1 MASEQ
6 ATASTEPRPRSTS
19 DVIVETGLKLFSE
32 IGYDG
37 VGMRQIASIVGIKAA
52 SLYNHYASKEE
63 LLWSIVE
70 DALGKFRGYQRK
82 AFTEE
87 ATTANRLRA
96 FVRLHVQFHA
106 EQSQMARVVNNNMES
121 LAPAHYSITAQRR
134 EEFEHGL
141 RQVLQF
147 GCDEGIF
154 LIRNVRLT
162 SHAILDM
169 GIGISSWYRADGPDP
184 LSGIMAAYEEIALHM
199 VGYTGELTP
208 LLTESDSLLD
218 G

>member
-1 MASEQ
+1 MAREQ
-6 ATASTEPRPRSTS
+6 VTALRERRPKSTS
-19 DVIVETGLKLFSE
+19 DVIVETGLELFSK

-37 VGMRQIASIVGIKAA
+37 TSMRQIASLVGIQAA

-70 DALGKFRGYQRK
+70 DALGRIRGYQRK

-87 ATTANRLRA
+87 ATTVDRLRA

-106 EQSQMARVVNNNMES
+106 EHSQMARVVNNNIES
-121 LAPAHYSITAQRR
+121 LSPAHYSITTQRR

-147 GCDEGIF
+147 GCDDGIF
-154 LIRNVRLT
+154 RVRDVRLT
-162 SHAILDM
+162 SYAIIDT
-169 GIGISSWYRADGPDP
+169 GIGISNWYRPDGPNR
-184 LSGIMAAYEEIALHM
+184 LSEIVDTYEEMALRI
-199 VGYTGELTP
+199 VGYAGTLTP
-208 LLTESDSLLD
+208 LQTSLRS
-218 G
+218 